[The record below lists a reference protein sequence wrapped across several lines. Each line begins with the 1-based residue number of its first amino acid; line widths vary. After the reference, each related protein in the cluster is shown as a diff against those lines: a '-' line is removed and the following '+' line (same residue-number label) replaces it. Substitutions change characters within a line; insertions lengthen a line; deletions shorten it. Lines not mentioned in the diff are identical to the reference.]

1 MQKISLNMFSPL
13 QAMLRASRLSSFTEK
28 RSKGFTLIELLVVVI
43 IAGGIISGLLYL
55 VVELLTAD
63 RREASRTQTQQ
74 EMQMALD
81 YISAELREA
90 VYIYDQNCMS
100 ATPNG
105 AIGDADYCPGLYNHI
120 PANITPANDNLPI
133 LAFWKQ
139 QILPSSVRE
148 ACDAGTAPT
157 DTPCVSGH
165 SYALVVYTLD
175 TDDADNTWDGLA
187 RIRRYALTRF
197 STTSAAPGY
206 AEVNGY
212 VDPGAFQQ
220 QFRSWPFFRDDA
232 NPTPVNQQATLP
244 TGNGDVLVDFVDD
257 RVRDGAN
264 SVVCPGDPDNNPAT
278 TVDDQPYL
286 LTSDSAVVTGIANS
300 FYACV
305 GNRDQTGENRDVLL
319 FLRGNAQ
326 GRPGIGV
333 SNDANAF
340 LPTLETQ
347 VLSRPVLEKLPN

>member
-1 MQKISLNMFSPL
+1 MKKTSFNKLTLFQTLLKAS
-13 QAMLRASRLSSFTEK
+13 RASSSAQK
-28 RSKGFTLIELLVVVI
+28 RNPGFTLIELLVVVI

-63 RREASRTQTQQ
+63 QREASRTQTQQ
-74 EMQMALD
+74 EMQLALD

-90 VYIYDQNCMS
+90 VYVYDQACMS
-100 ATPNG
+100 ATANG
-105 AIGDADYCPGLYNHI
+105 APGDAAYCPGLYNYI
-120 PANITPANDNLPI
+120 PTNVTPANDNHPI

-139 QILPSSVRE
+139 QILPSSVRQ
-148 ACDAGTAPT
+148 ACDAGTAPPE
-157 DTPCVSGH
+157 TPCVSGH
-165 SYALVVYTLD
+165 SYALIVYTLD
-175 TDDADNTWDGLA
+175 TDDTDPTWDGLA

-206 AEVNGY
+206 AEVDGY

-232 NPTPVNQQATLP
+232 NPTPVNQQANRP

-264 SVVCPGDPDNNPAT
+264 SVVCPGDPDNNPT
-278 TVDDQPYL
+278 TVVDTQPYF
-286 LTSDSAVVTGIANS
+286 LTSNPTIVTTVANS

-305 GNRDQTGENRDVLL
+305 GNRAQTGENRDVIL

-326 GRPGIGV
+326 GRPAIGV
-333 SNDANAF
+333 TPDASAF

-347 VLSRPVLEKLPN
+347 VLNRPVLEKLP